1 VSSSIR
7 ELGNGHDVDRVVQ
20 GSAIE
25 IECIVMCN
33 KRLRWSSCA
42 FSGGK
47 HGFKVL
53 DKAISKICCSQQGN
67 YLQKCS
73 MHR

>member
-20 GSAIE
+20 NSAID
-25 IECIVMCN
+25 IECMVICN
-33 KRLRWSSCA
+33 KRLWWSRRA
-42 FSGGK
+42 FGGGK

-53 DKAISKICCSQQGN
+53 DEAIK
-67 YLQKCS
+67 
-73 MHR
+73 

>member
-1 VSSSIR
+1 MSSPIR
-7 ELGNGHDVDRVVQ
+7 ELSNGHNVDRIVQ
-20 GSAIE
+20 SSAIE
-25 IECIVMCN
+25 IECMVICN
-33 KRLRWSSCA
+33 KRLWWSRRA

-53 DKAISKICCSQQGN
+53 DEAIKICRNQEGN

-73 MHR
+73 THR